1 MNLIIQKEKQF
12 RVSVDNVDTNK
23 FLNKMIIE
31 LKLGNLIEP
40 ISQVSGGLTHRM
52 FKVFTDKGRYI
63 VKLLNP
69 NIMKRPTAMNNFNT
83 ADKFEEILKENNI
96 AAVYSLKINDKK
108 MQEIDGQY
116 FYVYEWFDGKSL
128 KDEEITIEHCKKIG
142 ELLAKIHNINLKK
155 DEIKAK
161 TRNIDFK
168 YYIDLAKE
176 KDSVIYNMIYDKL
189 DILNESMYKGNES
202 INNLPEFSAI
212 CHNDMDSKNVMWL
225 NGDYKLIDLE
235 CLGYSNPYLELY
247 ELALCW
253 SGYEK
258 CNIDFNKFSAFFK
271 SYIENTTLDMNV
283 DWESIYYA
291 NNGRLDWLQF
301 NIKRSLMIECDTK
314 EEQQIGI
321 NEVKET
327 IEHVVYYDKVKDEI
341 LKNIDNL
348 ILN

>member
-1 MNLIIQKEKQF
+1 MSLIIQKEKRF
-12 RVSVDNVDTNK
+12 RISGDNMDTNK
-23 FLNKMIIE
+23 FLKKIVIE

-52 FKVFTDKGRYI
+52 FKIFTDNGRYI

-96 AAVYSLKINDKK
+96 DAVYSLKFNDKK

-116 FYVYEWFDGKSL
+116 FYVYKWFDGKSL
-128 KDEEITIEHCKKIG
+128 KDEKITIEHCKKIG
-142 ELLAKIHNINLKK
+142 ELLAKIHNIDLKK

-168 YYIDLAKE
+168 YYIALAKE

-189 DILNESMYKGNES
+189 DILNECMNKGNTS
-202 INNLPEFSAI
+202 IHKLPEYSAI

-225 NGDYKLIDLE
+225 NDNYKLIDLE

-253 SGYEK
+253 SGYEN
-258 CNIDFNKFSAFFK
+258 CNIDFNKFSAFFE

-291 NNGRLDWLQF
+291 NNGRIEWLEF
-301 NIKRSLMIECDTK
+301 NIKRSLMIECDTLK
-314 EEQQIGI
+314 EQQIGI

-327 IEHVVYYDKVKDEI
+327 IEQVVYYDKVKDEI
-341 LKNIDNL
+341 LDNINKL
-348 ILN
+348 IK

>member
-1 MNLIIQKEKQF
+1 MNVNE
-12 RVSVDNVDTNK
+12 
-23 FLNKMIIE
+23 FLNKMIGE
-31 LKLGNLIEP
+31 LNLGNLIEP

-83 ADKFEEILKENNI
+83 ADKLEEILKDNNI
-96 AAVYSLKINDKK
+96 DAVYSLKFNDKK
-108 MQEIDGQY
+108 MQELDGQY

-128 KDEEITIEHCKKIG
+128 KDDEITIEHCKKIG
-142 ELLAKIHNINLKK
+142 KLLAYIHNIDLKK
-155 DEIKAK
+155 DEVKVK

-176 KDSVIYNMIYDKL
+176 KGSVIYDMIYDKL
-189 DILNESMYKGNES
+189 NILNESMNKGNIS
-202 INNLPEFSAI
+202 VNDLPKFSAI

-225 NGDYKLIDLE
+225 NDDYKLIDLE

-258 CNIDFNKFSAFFK
+258 CNIDFSKFSAFFQA
-271 SYIENTTLDMNV
+271 YIENTKLDMNV
-283 DWESIYYA
+283 DWEAIYYA
-291 NNGRLDWLQF
+291 NNGRLGWLEF
-301 NIKRSLMIECDTK
+301 NIKRSLMIDCDT
-314 EEQQIGI
+314 EEEKQIGI

-327 IEHVVYYDKVKDEI
+327 IEHVVYYDKIKDEI
-341 LKNIDNL
+341 LSNINKLIYYNKEKVLKREDNHE
-348 ILN
+348 N